1 MQRSSKRP
9 RFCSV
14 SAAHNPPPSPP
25 QRRLTQEQELAIMVA
40 ALENVLV
47 GNTDNDFSTDIF
59 RFQDWTASNAA
70 AIASTSTSY
79 NSHNTNFGNGMLPP
93 ADTCQVCNIQGCLGC
108 NYFPPNNNHHP
119 HQQQQQQQ
127 RRKKAAATSSG
138 GAGKRR
144 GKKNYRGVRQRPW
157 GKWAAEIRDPRRAT
171 RVWLGTFNTAEEAAR
186 AYDKAAVEFRGPRAK
201 LNFPFPDSTTV
212 ATAYEQQQQQLQQG
226 ESSHSQHPQQ
236 VASQDSNQSVARTN
250 NNNNNNNGNSA
261 AATEVMGDQIQSDF
275 WEMIGEDEIQQWMTM
290 MDFGTDSSDSANTAN
305 GHTS

>member
-9 RFCSV
+9 RFCPV

-25 QRRLTQEQELAIMVA
+25 PRRLTEEQELAIMVA
-40 ALENVLV
+40 ALENVVV
-47 GNTDNDFSTDIF
+47 GNTDNDFSADIF

-79 NSHNTNFGNGMLPP
+79 NNHNTNFGNAMLPP

-108 NYFPPNNNHHP
+108 NYFPPNNNHYP
-119 HQQQQQQQ
+119 HQQQQPQQQQQQQQ
-127 RRKKAAATSSG
+127 RQKKAAAGSS

-171 RVWLGTFNTAEEAAR
+171 RVWLGTFSTAEEAAR

-212 ATAYEQQQQQLQQG
+212 ATAYEQQQQQQG
-226 ESSHSQHPQQ
+226 ESSHSQQPQQ
-236 VASQDSNQSVARTN
+236 VASQESNQSVARTN
-250 NNNNNNNGNSA
+250 NNNGDSA
-261 AATEVMGDQIQSDF
+261 AATEAMGDQIQSDF

-290 MDFGTDSSDSANTAN
+290 MDFGTDSSDSANTAT
-305 GHTS
+305 GLTS